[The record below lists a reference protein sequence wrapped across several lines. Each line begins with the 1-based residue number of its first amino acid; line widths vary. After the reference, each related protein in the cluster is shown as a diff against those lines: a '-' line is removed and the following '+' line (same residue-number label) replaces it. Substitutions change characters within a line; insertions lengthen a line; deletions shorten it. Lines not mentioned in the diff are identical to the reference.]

1 MYFKKLVIPIAGSFT
16 AGFSLAYL
24 VYKDE
29 FKSLGQPLLAR
40 EQPTMDMTV
49 YQPNQLIGKQYS
61 KDDLVA
67 NKSARIG
74 EMMKHGY
81 PSLDNLRVFDD
92 YVLSYDRRSRVP
104 NWVFE
109 HLTPAKMRLISI

>member
-1 MYFKKLVIPIAGSFT
+1 MYFKRLVLPISGSFT

-24 VYKDE
+24 IYKDE
-29 FKSLGQPLLAR
+29 FRALGQPLLAR
-40 EQPTMDMTV
+40 EQPTTDMTL
-49 YQPNQLIGKQYS
+49 YQAPNQLVGKQYT
-61 KDDLVA
+61 KDDLAVG
-67 NKSARIG
+67 KSARIG

-92 YVLSYDRRSRVP
+92 YVLSYDRRARVP

-109 HLTPAKMRLISI
+109 HLTPAKMRFN